1 METSAAFM
9 AFCKVWL
16 PSILGAFIGMVIDKP
31 RTILMKIFA
40 FFVGVVMSHYI
51 SGAVFEYVPNIGEL
65 FKDAIK
71 VGAAIF
77 GMNIVM
83 SIKSQILPAIRALR
97 SKFAGRDPHSKR
109 GDLK

>member
-31 RTILMKIFA
+31 RTILMKIFV

-51 SGAVFEYVPNIGEL
+51 SGAMFEYVPNIGEL
-65 FKDAIK
+65 LKDIIK
-71 VGAAIF
+71 VGAALF
-77 GMNIVM
+77 GMRIV
-83 SIKSQILPAIRALR
+83 IAINSQIKPFFRALR